1 MTRKVALVMG
11 GGAGTG
17 RATALAFAREGA
29 QVVVVDLNLQGAMKT
44 LGLIEAAGGRGLA
57 LQADIAKA
65 AEIQAVLNA
74 TRDTFG
80 GLHWV
85 SNNAARAVS
94 NKLLTETTEE
104 EWDTCMSVTLRG
116 VWLCLK
122 YQLPLIEA
130 SGGGAVVNITSV
142 SGIRGEPFQSSYA
155 AAKGGVL
162 ALTRSAAAE
171 YARRGVRVNTV
182 CPGGINTRGIEF
194 YLRSMPE
201 LRQKTLDV
209 AAMGRLAEPHE
220 IADAVVFLC
229 SDRASF
235 ITGHDLVV
243 DGGTLVRSNVI
254 DLSRNQEHPT
264 A

>member
-17 RATALAFAREGA
+17 RATALAFARAGADVVVADLNESGARKTLA
-29 QVVVVDLNLQGAMKT
+29 QV
-44 LGLIEAAGGRGLA
+44 EAEGGRGLA
-57 LQADIAKA
+57 MLADMASA
-65 AEIQAVLNA
+65 ADIQAVLAA
-74 TRDTFG
+74 TRDAFG

-85 SNNAARAVS
+85 SNNAARGVPNAP
-94 NKLLTETTEE
+94 LTDISEE
-104 EWDTCMSVTLRG
+104 QWDACMAVTLRG

-130 SGGGAVVNITSV
+130 SGGGAIVNIASV
-142 SGIRGEPFQSSYA
+142 SGIRGEPLQSAYA

-162 ALTRSAAAE
+162 TLSRSAATE

-182 CPGGINTRGIEF
+182 CPGGIRTKGIEL
-194 YLRSMPE
+194 YLQSMPS
-201 LRQKTLDV
+201 LRQKVLDV
-209 AAMGRLAEPHE
+209 AAMGRLAEPE
-220 IADAVVFLC
+220 EVADAVIFLC
-229 SDRASF
+229 SDQARF

-254 DLSRNQEHPT
+254 DLQSE
-264 A
+264 AG

>member
-1 MTRKVALVMG
+1 MG

-17 RATALAFAREGA
+17 RATSLAFAREGA
-29 QVVVVDLNLQGAMKT
+29 HVVVADVNEKGAQKT
-44 LGLIEAAGGRGLA
+44 AALVEAAGGRALA
-57 LQADIAKA
+57 IQADMSRA
-65 AEIQAVLNA
+65 ADIQAVLA
-74 TRDTFG
+74 AARDTFG

-85 SNNAARAVS
+85 SNNAALAVS
-94 NKLLTETTEE
+94 NKPLTETTEE
-104 EWDTCMSVTLRG
+104 EWDACMGVTLRG

-130 SGGGAVVNITSV
+130 SGGGAIVNVASV
-142 SGIRGEPFQSSYA
+142 SGIRGEPFQSAYS

-162 ALTRSAAAE
+162 TLSRAAATE

-182 CPGGINTRGIEF
+182 CPGGINTKGMDF
-194 YLRSMPE
+194 YLKSMPE
-201 LRQKTLDV
+201 MRQKVLDV
-209 AAMGRLAEPHE
+209 AAMGRLAEPE
-220 IADAVVFLC
+220 EVAEAVVFLC

-254 DLSRNQEHPT
+254 DMAT
-264 A
+264 AGG